1 MTEFGYEHEEEEEV
15 VSHPDTLPVE
25 LDAYKGALQY
35 IIKNWPDSF
44 AARHAAA
51 VLREW

>member
-1 MTEFGYEHEEEEEV
+1 M
-15 VSHPDTLPVE
+15 VSRRDMDSIE
-25 LDAYKGALQY
+25 LDAYKSALQY